1 MSWRGTYFPY
11 DYGFMHSSFPQ
22 YHQWTPQ
29 GCAATPML
37 ADERYPYRT
46 IPSTADPAVMYSY
59 PCCSYYPNCDGNQY
73 LYKSYSVVPQKPPF
87 SYVALISMAIK
98 QAPEKKITLHGIYQ
112 FITSNFS
119 YYTWQNKRG
128 WQNSIRHNLSL
139 NRCFLKIHRDKA
151 DPGKGC
157 YWTLDPAYE
166 GMFED
171 GKYWRRRRL
180 KKSVNTKNPDEEAEK
195 ELGKS
200 ATDSE
205 HNLQEEAEI
214 ENVML
219 DQKEAEEKRA
229 QHTTVTTR
237 SNLMTKALIDEQLI
251 GKNEQKNKE
260 TLVQTT
266 KTIEKERVSQ
276 AKPVSQGCSST
287 STTSREQLRSNLN
300 YPDKQSG
307 IITSTRG
314 NSFTIE
320 FLLKKD

>member
-1 MSWRGTYFPY
+1 MAVDETY
-11 DYGFMHSSFPQ
+11 Q
-22 YHQWTPQ
+22 Y
-29 GCAATPML
+29 
-37 ADERYPYRT
+37 RS
-46 IPSTADPAVMYSY
+46 ISSTAEPASLCSY
-59 PCCSYYPNCDGNQY
+59 PCCSYYPNCDGSQY
-73 LYKSYSVVPQKPPF
+73 LYKTYSVVPQKPPF

-180 KKSVNTKNPDEEAEK
+180 KKSVNTKHPDQESER
-195 ELGKS
+195 ELDRS
-200 ATDSE
+200 TTDSE
-205 HNLQEEAEI
+205 CNVQEEPEIGKKLDEKQAEH
-214 ENVML
+214 
-219 DQKEAEEKRA
+219 A
-229 QHTTVTTR
+229 TVTTTTYN
-237 SNLMTKALIDEQLI
+237 SIDEQLM
-251 GKNEQKNKE
+251 GENEENNEKN
-260 TLVQTT
+260 LVQTVKRT
-266 KTIEKERVSQ
+266 EKDQVGQSKVLVSD
-276 AKPVSQGCSST
+276 GCCST
-287 STTSREQLRSNLN
+287 STTPRQQLDSNVN
-300 YPDKQSG
+300 NPERQSEM
-307 IITSTRG
+307 ITSTRG
-314 NSFTIE
+314 NSFRIE